1 MSVKEIKHEL
11 YHVGKKIAKPLT
23 SVQQNTFTVYSFRV
37 AIKCSEKCG
46 GGRGGPER
54 IIILTY

>member
-11 YHVGKKIAKPLT
+11 YHVGKKIAKPPT
-23 SVQQNTFTVYSFRV
+23 SAQQNTFTVYSFRV

-46 GGRGGPER
+46 GGRGDQRE
-54 IIILTY
+54 LLF